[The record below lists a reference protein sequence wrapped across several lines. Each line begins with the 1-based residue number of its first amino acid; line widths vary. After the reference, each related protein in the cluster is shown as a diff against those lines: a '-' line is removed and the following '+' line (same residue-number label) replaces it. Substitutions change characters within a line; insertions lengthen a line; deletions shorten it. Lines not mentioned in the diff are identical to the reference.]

1 MPRYLTRVQLE
12 PKFPGGPALLL
23 QTCDDT
29 GDAGFWTSAATA
41 VCDGQIE
48 RAENMVDSYLQGRYT
63 VPLATVPPVI
73 LDAVA
78 ELAAWYLISRRGYNE
93 DGPDKSVK
101 ITYDARIKWL
111 EQVNRGKIDLGVSD
125 PAPQSSVR
133 VSAPPKTFDLDKF

>member
-12 PKFPGGPALLL
+12 PKFPGGPAKLL

-29 GDAGFWTSAATA
+29 DDAEYWTGEATA

-48 RAENMVDSYLQGRYT
+48 RAENMVDSYLQGKYT
-63 VPLATVPPVI
+63 VPLTTVPDVI
-73 LDAVA
+73 RDAVA
-78 ELAAWYLISRRGYNE
+78 ELAAWYLVSRRGYNE
-93 DGPDKSVK
+93 DSADKSVR

-111 EQVNRGKIDLGVSD
+111 EKVNQEKINLGVSD

-133 VSAPPKTFDLDKF
+133 VSAPPKIFKLDKF